1 MKKIVILVIIFYFLA
16 LLETSFF
23 VHFDILTHYSFYFL
37 NSIFILI
44 ILWNLFE
51 KRENFLGIFVA
62 FTGGFF
68 LDVFSSQFIGFN
80 ISIAIIIAILIKL
93 VLKKY
98 VRIPVIKGA

>member
-1 MKKIVILVIIFYFLA
+1 L
-16 LLETSFF
+16 
-23 VHFDILTHYSFYFL
+23 
-37 NSIFILI
+37 
-44 ILWNLFE
+44 
-51 KRENFLGIFVA
+51 A

-80 ISIAIIIAILIKL
+80 IAIAIIIAILIKL